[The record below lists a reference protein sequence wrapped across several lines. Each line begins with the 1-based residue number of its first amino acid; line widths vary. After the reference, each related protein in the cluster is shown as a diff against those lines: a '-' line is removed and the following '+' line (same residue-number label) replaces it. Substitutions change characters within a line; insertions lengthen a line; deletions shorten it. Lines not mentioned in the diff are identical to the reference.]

1 MRRFAGVLVLVGA
14 VLGHAAGC
22 SGSED
27 DGTGGAAGATAGSA
41 GASQQGGAAGVAGA
55 GASGKAGGVVST
67 GGQGGAVG
75 CASDSAKAIQ
85 RPIDL
90 YVMLD
95 QSSSMAQND
104 KWLNVTTALEAF
116 LNNENQ
122 TGLGVGLQ
130 YFPLF
135 NTAAQCVAS
144 QYAQPEIP
152 IKQLPAAAKELTDS
166 ITKHAPVGAETPTR
180 PALTGAVDYAAA
192 WAKAHPDHVTVVVLA
207 TDGEPTVC
215 GTDTAEIASIAA
227 GGAKQTPKVLTFVV
241 GVGQGF
247 EPVLDAIASA
257 GGTEKAFVV
266 DLSKDVGAQFAAA
279 MDAIRGKAID
289 CTFTIPKP
297 KDVALDFNKVNVTYT
312 VGGKK
317 VDFGRVASAAAC
329 QGKDD
334 AWYYDDPQN
343 PKTIQLCP
351 KACDRV
357 RVAPGSEV
365 TFVFGCETNVK

>member
-1 MRRFAGVLVLVGA
+1 MRVVSCALALAVGGWTLSA
-14 VLGHAAGC
+14 C
-22 SGSED
+22 SGSD
-27 DGTGGAAGATAGSA
+27 DSGADGAAGSAAGSGGSSA
-41 GASQQGGAAGVAGA
+41 QGGAAGVGA
-55 GASGKAGGVVST
+55 TGGAAGKAGGVVST

-75 CASDSAKAIQ
+75 CASDSAKATQ

-95 QSSSMAQND
+95 QSSSMAQSD

-122 TGLGVGLQ
+122 SGLGVGIQ
-130 YFPLF
+130 YFPRF

-144 QYAQPEIP
+144 QYAEPEIP
-152 IKQLPAAAKELTDS
+152 IKQLPGAAKELTDS

-180 PALTGAVDYAAA
+180 AALTGAVDYATI

-215 GTDTAEIASIAA
+215 GTDTAEIAAIAA
-227 GGAKQTPKVLTFVV
+227 GGAKQTPRVLTFVV

-247 EPVLDAIASA
+247 EPVLDAIAAA

-266 DLSKDVGAQFAAA
+266 DLSKDIGAQFAAA
-279 MDAIRGKAID
+279 MDTIRGKAID

-297 KDVALDFNKVNVTYT
+297 KDMALDFSKVNVTYT
-312 VGGKK
+312 LGTKK
-317 VDFGRVASAAAC
+317 MDFGRVAGASAC
-329 QGKDD
+329 GTKDD
-334 AWYYDDPQN
+334 AWYYDDPQS
-343 PKTIQLCP
+343 PKTILLCP
-351 KACDRV
+351 KACDLV
-357 RVAPGSEV
+357 RAAPGSEV